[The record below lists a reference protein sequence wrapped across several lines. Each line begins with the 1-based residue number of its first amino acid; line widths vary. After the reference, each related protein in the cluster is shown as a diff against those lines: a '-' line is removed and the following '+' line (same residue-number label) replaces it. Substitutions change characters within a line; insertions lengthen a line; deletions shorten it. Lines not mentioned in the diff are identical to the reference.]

1 MSSLPVN
8 ILLLLLHHT
17 VIIHVIIH
25 ILLWILALLDLG
37 LVDHL
42 LHCLLLVHL
51 VWIVHDLLLNIVLW
65 LLLVVVFNVVQ
76 LDWLL
81 WTLSLLHLVVF
92 ELGKTAFV
100 AWVSEGEVLVLAS
113 AAAPGTWSFADM
125 HFVIWRAH
133 ILERF
138 VGCQRSLLLKVDS
151 LLVLGGLDD
160 SSFLFA

>member
-25 ILLWILALLDLG
+25 ILLWVLALLDLG

-100 AWVSEGEVLVLAS
+100 A
-113 AAAPGTWSFADM
+113 
-125 HFVIWRAH
+125 
-133 ILERF
+133 
-138 VGCQRSLLLKVDS
+138 
-151 LLVLGGLDD
+151 
-160 SSFLFA
+160 